1 MAITQLTEF
10 GPLAIVNTNK
20 AWCVK
25 EVDKLLDDWRS
36 WDQFVQNL
44 ADSPDFNP
52 STSTEAIKDGWDNLK
67 KHEILREK
75 TLVFLRNNF
84 TGHEFI
90 LEKWPNHPHENVTS
104 RLRKRVPGW
113 IHRLEMLQA
122 TLEYARV
129 PDGFWKEKGK
139 ELVTAIAK
147 KAPEKAA
154 EIAAAYL
161 KNPMG

>member
-1 MAITQLTEF
+1 MVISRLTEF
-10 GPLAIVNTNK
+10 GPFVIANPNK

-25 EVDKLLDDWRS
+25 EVDKLLDEWHS
-36 WDQFVQNL
+36 WDQIVQNL

-52 STSTEAIKDGWDNLK
+52 STSTEAIKDGWNNLK

-90 LEKWPNHPHENVTS
+90 LEKWPTHPHEDVTS

-139 ELVTAIAK
+139 ELVSAIAK
-147 KAPEKAA
+147 QAPEKAA
-154 EIAAAYL
+154 DIAATYL

>member
-1 MAITQLTEF
+1 MAISRLTEF
-10 GPLAIVNTNK
+10 GPFTIVNPNK

-25 EVDKLLDDWRS
+25 EVDKLLYEWRS
-36 WDQFVQNL
+36 GNQVVQNL

-52 STSTEAIKDGWDNLK
+52 STCSEAIKDGRDNLK

-84 TGHEFI
+84 TGYEFI
-90 LEKWPNHPHENVTS
+90 LEKWSTHPHEDVTS
-104 RLRKRVPGW
+104 RLRRRVPEW
-113 IHRLEMLQA
+113 VHRLEMLQA
-122 TLEYARV
+122 ALEYARV

-139 ELVTAIAK
+139 ELVSAIAK